1 MASNSAHK
9 KAVKKVDK
17 QLKKEIKNK
26 ESTFDFYAM
35 MPTVAI
41 PRLTENMFAKMSA
54 NDPEMYKL
62 QKSIQSR
69 F

>member
-35 MPTVAI
+35 MPTAAI
-41 PRLTENMFAKMSA
+41 PRQMVDGLPYIMQQFMVLNQF
-54 NDPEMYKL
+54 
-62 QKSIQSR
+62 IG
-69 F
+69 